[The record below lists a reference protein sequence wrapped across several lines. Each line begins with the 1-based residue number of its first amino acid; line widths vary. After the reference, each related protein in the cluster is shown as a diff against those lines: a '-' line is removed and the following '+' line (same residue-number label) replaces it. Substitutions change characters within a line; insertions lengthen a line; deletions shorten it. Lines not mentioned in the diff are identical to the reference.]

1 MGLSSQVLLRA
12 LRSDLDLAAP
22 GSPRDLDLA
31 ASEEAAFLDDDETF
45 SRTVRPPVNCGYS
58 LGSVGSAC
66 MRRVAAPPR
75 QRHPPLRWVEGVETT
90 RHGVILLLASQVQ
103 RAVHLKRMIL
113 EDLQTSY
120 AVRGR
125 PATEAL
131 QTSYTGRQQRQL
143 PEPEP
148 RDGDGDADG
157 DEDGDGDGA
166 EPSTEDDY
174 VPMAMA
180 PPQLRGHAQ
189 EEEPGLHEAPKE
201 ELVVLVDDEAELL

>member
-31 ASEEAAFLDDDETF
+31 AAEEPAFLDDDETF
-45 SRTVRPPVNCGYS
+45 SRTVRPPVNCGYG
-58 LGSVGSAC
+58 LRCTRPQPACVGLQ
-66 MRRVAAPPR
+66 RHPG

-90 RHGVILLLASQVQ
+90 RHRVILLLASQVQ

-131 QTSYTGRQQRQL
+131 QTSYAGRQQRQL

-148 RDGDGDADG
+148 RDGDGDGDG
-157 DEDGDGDGA
+157 DESGA

-201 ELVVLVDDEAELL
+201 ELVVDDEAELL

>member
-1 MGLSSQVLLRA
+1 
-12 LRSDLDLAAP
+12 
-22 GSPRDLDLA
+22 
-31 ASEEAAFLDDDETF
+31 
-45 SRTVRPPVNCGYS
+45 
-58 LGSVGSAC
+58 
-66 MRRVAAPPR
+66 
-75 QRHPPLRWVEGVETT
+75 
-90 RHGVILLLASQVQ
+90 
-103 RAVHLKRMIL
+103 MIL

-131 QTSYTGRQQRQL
+131 QTSYAGRQQRQL

-148 RDGDGDADG
+148 RDGDGDG
-157 DEDGDGDGA
+157 DGDGDESGA

-201 ELVVLVDDEAELL
+201 ELVVDDEAELL